1 MEGKMSLFDE
11 LRQQSGM
18 GGPAGVL
25 AQELINIREQYE
37 AGQLSREEYDF
48 LISEIASVRAQ
59 QELASD
65 EIACRWIV
73 AAAQTMLSLA

>member
-1 MEGKMSLFDE
+1 MSLFDG
-11 LRQQSGM
+11 LREQAGL
-18 GGPAGVL
+18 GGPAGAL
-25 AQELINIREQYE
+25 AQELLNIREEY
-37 AGQLSREEYDF
+37 ASGHLTREEYDF

-73 AAAQTMLSLA
+73 AAAQTMLSLT

>member
-1 MEGKMSLFDE
+1 MEGKIMIDQ
-11 LRQQSGM
+11 LREAAGM
-18 GGPAGVL
+18 GGPAGAL
-25 AQELINIREQYE
+25 AQELINIREQYD
-37 AGQLSREEYDF
+37 AGQLSREEYEF

-73 AAAQTMLSLA
+73 AAATTMLSLV